1 MLTNRTARA
10 LALISAVL
18 VPAAVSRT
26 SAQLQS
32 NPDAPVRIGHYHL
45 NVTSVDAHR
54 KFWADTL
61 GGTAMKFQGLDV
73 VRFPDALIFLTV
85 QKPTG
90 PTRGTAFDHIGFAV
104 PDVPAMATKL
114 AAAGYKETTGR
125 EPAPGT
131 APPAASGTS
140 AVYGRFAYFVG
151 PDGAKIEL
159 VTAAAPN
166 APPIVAHHIHF
177 INKQYVEMQ
186 QWYMKAFDATLRPG
200 QTDFFIGADLPGV
213 GYSLNFFRWE
223 GDQAITHVP
232 TKGRVVDHVGFE
244 VKNLE
249 AFCKKLEEKG
259 IRLTRGYQQKD
270 KAMGN
275 IGTALL
281 TDPWGVSIELTEGL
295 DKI

>member
-1 MLTNRTARA
+1 MLTNRTAMTLVM
-10 LALISAVL
+10 LAAV
-18 VPAAVSRT
+18 VPATVSRT

-45 NVTSVDAHR
+45 NVTSLEAHK
-54 KFWADTL
+54 KFWVDTL

-73 VRFPDALIFLTV
+73 IKFPDAFIFLTV

-104 PDVPAMATKL
+104 PDVPTMAKKL

-131 APPAASGTS
+131 PPPAASGTS
-140 AVYGRFAYFVG
+140 AVYGRFAYFIG

-159 VTAAAPN
+159 VTAAGPT

-186 QWYMKAFDATLRPG
+186 QWYMKAFDATLRAG

-223 GDQAITHVP
+223 GDQTITHMP

-259 IRLTRGYQQKD
+259 IKLTREYRQKD

-275 IGTALL
+275 IGTALI

-295 DKI
+295 DKIS